1 MCILNAHGCVFLK
14 KCKKVTCTGGTRV
27 CVCVYMYMYDSYVL
41 LLYPQRHPIRSFG
54 PSARAW
60 GLSNPGHWAAGQ
72 FFNAMDVGFGVVGE
86 TVKIGAPF
94 NGFLPPGHGF
104 VFHFHLIQ
112 VFQRGRHLTRQQTGA
127 VDAVGHPNFHWGR
140 KKNRTRTKRAT
151 KDGDV
156 LDHQRPNGVKVPVSP
171 A

>member
-27 CVCVYMYMYDSYVL
+27 CVCVHVRFVRPSTLSDTLFEVL
-41 LLYPQRHPIRSFG
+41 DHLLALGACP
-54 PSARAW
+54 
-60 GLSNPGHWAAGQ
+60 NPGHWAAGQ

-104 VFHFHLIQ
+104 VLHFHLIQ

-127 VDAVGHPNFHWGR
+127 VDAVGHPNFHWRNRERTERAQREHREKRRSEGR
-140 KKNRTRTKRAT
+140 RC
-151 KDGDV
+151 
-156 LDHQRPNGVKVPVSP
+156 NG
-171 A
+171 